1 MRLHSTCWRSG
12 FDLPCPSRQK
22 RPGLLRHF
30 RFPRAQHLCLHCSH
44 CRRVWAPCQAVAL
57 RTLLVNNTKT
67 EIKQQQTAQ
76 KQGPWQHRRMSHRQR
91 HEGEV
96 ARRARPGIGEPE
108 NEDKAESLGSSS
120 EEYPSDGELDEELTL
135 QSVKNL
141 MWPLRQEPVKFYTE
155 PFHRK
160 LASLLIMVQSGAA
173 PLSTIVLEAR
183 MADAVLCALDRFAR

>member
-1 MRLHSTCWRSG
+1 M
-12 FDLPCPSRQK
+12 
-22 RPGLLRHF
+22 
-30 RFPRAQHLCLHCSH
+30 
-44 CRRVWAPCQAVAL
+44 
-57 RTLLVNNTKT
+57 VNNTKMKT
-67 EIKQQQTAQ
+67 KTTTDYT
-76 KQGPWQHRRMSHRQR
+76 KNKD
-91 HEGEV
+91 
-96 ARRARPGIGEPE
+96 PGSTDGCLTGNDMREKLHDEPDQELGEPE

-141 MWPLRQEPVKFYTE
+141 MWSLRQEPVQFYTE

-183 MADAVLCALDRFAR
+183 MADAVLCALTLLAIHRGSSCD